1 MKKYFYFAIVSLV
14 MFSCENE
21 DLDEI
26 SSKANNTAN
35 IAPLSSLYYD
45 GIYEIRDGKEV
56 DLTLQQYLSRSTQ
69 EFYEI
74 ASLNPAYTYLGSVLQ
89 AESINTGEYR
99 SVAYPNALKPEIRIA
114 FSLPIKS
121 RVIKPKFT
129 SFNDAVIDAITDA
142 DKDFSGK
149 QSQVFSYK
157 MKEFNY
163 YKEVNMAFGA
173 NIKIGQLFSITTS
186 VESDKKQSNTAL
198 FVDFSQIYFNVAM
211 DIPDDGNI
219 FLNETERQK
228 YLNQK
233 PVYVNSVNMGRKG
246 VMIVESEE
254 SYSEISVSIRAAF
267 NAGIVNGE
275 LSLDSKTKEMLK
287 RAQIY
292 IYIIGGNGEDAAK
305 VVTGFPAFQD
315 FIIKGGVYSKE
326 IYDAEANIASK
337 LILLD
342 STQNIKRIDSF
353 DSELEKIEKAGNIN
367 LSTKQEEAIQAINS
381 NNVVIIT
388 GGPGTGKTTIIKNV
402 IDIYKSHGKKVV
414 LCAPTGRA
422 AKRMTEMTG
431 EEAKTLHRLLEIGK
445 IEKVNEFTIMN
456 YEVAPIDADVIIV
469 DEASMVDIYLMNYL
483 LNGIY
488 QGTKLI
494 LVGDTDQLPSVG
506 PGSVLKDIINSERI
520 KTIFLDEIFRQ
531 AAQSKIIVNSHK
543 VNDGEYFLEK
553 EEQEGLKDDF
563 FYIKEKSQD
572 IMLDQIISLCKGRLK
587 NFGDYDFFE
596 NIQILSPTKKGLL
609 GTKELNKR
617 LQEELNPS
625 NDEKKE
631 KKVGEVIFREGDRVM
646 QVKNNYDIY
655 WEKGNTRS
663 LTYENGTGIFNGE
676 LGKILKIDFLNK
688 QIKILFDDEKEAW
701 YAFSDMD
708 QIEHAYA
715 ITVHKAQG
723 SEFDVVIMVV
733 TQSSAMLLTRNLL
746 YTGLTRAKKLLIL
759 IGNDNVVKFMIQNAD
774 TKIRNTGLEY
784 KLKMIS

>member
-1 MKKYFYFAIVSLV
+1 MELSGQLTEIIYQNEVNSYLIGILENEEDTITIVGYMPFLVEGDYIKVIGNFVTHKEYGKQFKVETFEKIMPKTLDSLEKYLSNGTIKGIGPATAKKIVATFGEDTINVFKFEPEKLTQIKGITKEKAIEMAQCFVENWELWQIVGFLDNFGISPANAKTIYKKLGPQTIDEIESNPYILIDLVKGVDFAKLDKYALENGFEINNYKRIKCGIKYSLV
-14 MFSCENE
+14 KITYNGHCCTLEANLIKYVKELLKVEDDDIEHCLIDLNVKEEIVIEKREDENW
-21 DLDEI
+21 
-26 SSKANNTAN
+26 
-35 IAPLSSLYYD
+35 
-45 GIYEIRDGKEV
+45 
-56 DLTLQQYLSRSTQ
+56 
-69 EFYEI
+69 
-74 ASLNPAYTYLGSVLQ
+74 
-89 AESINTGEYR
+89 
-99 SVAYPNALKPEIRIA
+99 
-114 FSLPIKS
+114 
-121 RVIKPKFT
+121 
-129 SFNDAVIDAITDA
+129 
-142 DKDFSGK
+142 
-149 QSQVFSYK
+149 
-157 MKEFNY
+157 
-163 YKEVNMAFGA
+163 
-173 NIKIGQLFSITTS
+173 
-186 VESDKKQSNTAL
+186 
-198 FVDFSQIYFNVAM
+198 
-211 DIPDDGNI
+211 
-219 FLNETERQK
+219 
-228 YLNQK
+228 
-233 PVYVNSVNMGRKG
+233 
-246 VMIVESEE
+246 
-254 SYSEISVSIRAAF
+254 
-267 NAGIVNGE
+267 
-275 LSLDSKTKEMLK
+275 
-287 RAQIY
+287 
-292 IYIIGGNGEDAAK
+292 
-305 VVTGFPAFQD
+305 
-315 FIIKGGVYSKE
+315 VYSKE

-342 STQNIKRIDSF
+342 SAQNIKRIAGF

-367 LSTKQEEAIQAINS
+367 LSAKQKEAIQSINS

-445 IEKVNEFTIMN
+445 IEKDNEFTIMN

-531 AAQSKIIVNSHK
+531 AAQSKIIVNSHR
-543 VNDGEYFLEK
+543 VNDGEYFLDK

-609 GTKELNKR
+609 GTKELNKK

-625 NDEKKE
+625 SDEKNE

-655 WEKGNTRS
+655 WEKGNTLS
-663 LTYENGTGIFNGE
+663 LTYESGTGIFNGE
-676 LGKILKIDFLNK
+676 LGKIVKIDFLNK

>member
-1 MKKYFYFAIVSLV
+1 MELSGQLTEIIYQNEVNSYLIGILENEEDTITIVGYMPFLVEGDYIKVIGNFVTHKEYGKQFKVETFEKVMPKTLDSLEKYLSNGTIKGIGPATAKKIVSTFGEDTINVFKFEPEKLTQIKGITKEKAIEMAQCFV
-14 MFSCENE
+14 ENWE
-21 DLDEI
+21 LWQIVGFLDNFGISPANAKTIYKKLGPQTIDEI
-26 SSKANNTAN
+26 ESNPY
-35 IAPLSSLYYD
+35 IL
-45 GIYEIRDGKEV
+45 I
-56 DLTLQQYLSRSTQ
+56 DLVK
-69 EFYEI
+69 
-74 ASLNPAYTYLGSVLQ
+74 G
-89 AESINTGEYR
+89 
-99 SVAYPNALKPEIRIA
+99 
-114 FSLPIKS
+114 
-121 RVIKPKFT
+121 
-129 SFNDAVIDAITDA
+129 
-142 DKDFSGK
+142 
-149 QSQVFSYK
+149 
-157 MKEFNY
+157 
-163 YKEVNMAFGA
+163 
-173 NIKIGQLFSITTS
+173 
-186 VESDKKQSNTAL
+186 
-198 FVDFSQIYFNVAM
+198 VDFAKLDKYALENGFEINNYKRIKCGIKYSLVKITYNGHCCTLEANLIKYVKELLKVEDDDIEHCLIDLNVK
-211 DIPDDGNI
+211 
-219 FLNETERQK
+219 EE
-228 YLNQK
+228 
-233 PVYVNSVNMGRKG
+233 
-246 VMIVESEE
+246 IVIE
-254 SYSEISVSIRAAF
+254 
-267 NAGIVNGE
+267 
-275 LSLDSKTKEMLK
+275 K
-287 RAQIY
+287 R
-292 IYIIGGNGEDAAK
+292 EDENW
-305 VVTGFPAFQD
+305 
-315 FIIKGGVYSKE
+315 VYSKE

-342 STQNIKRIDSF
+342 SAQNIKRIAGF

-367 LSTKQEEAIQAINS
+367 LSAKQKEAIQSINS

-445 IEKVNEFTIMN
+445 IEKDNEFTIMN

-531 AAQSKIIVNSHK
+531 AAQSKIIVNSHR
-543 VNDGEYFLEK
+543 VNDGEYFLDK

-609 GTKELNKR
+609 GTKELNKK

-625 NDEKKE
+625 SDEKNE

-655 WEKGNTRS
+655 WEKGNTLS
-663 LTYENGTGIFNGE
+663 LTYESGTGIFNGE
-676 LGKILKIDFLNK
+676 LGKIVKIDFLNK

>member
-1 MKKYFYFAIVSLV
+1 MDFAKLDKYALENGFEINNYKRIKCGIKYSLV
-14 MFSCENE
+14 KITYNGHCCTLEANLIKYVKELLKVEDDDIEHCLIDLNVKEEIVIEKREDENW
-21 DLDEI
+21 
-26 SSKANNTAN
+26 
-35 IAPLSSLYYD
+35 
-45 GIYEIRDGKEV
+45 
-56 DLTLQQYLSRSTQ
+56 
-69 EFYEI
+69 
-74 ASLNPAYTYLGSVLQ
+74 
-89 AESINTGEYR
+89 
-99 SVAYPNALKPEIRIA
+99 
-114 FSLPIKS
+114 
-121 RVIKPKFT
+121 
-129 SFNDAVIDAITDA
+129 
-142 DKDFSGK
+142 
-149 QSQVFSYK
+149 
-157 MKEFNY
+157 
-163 YKEVNMAFGA
+163 
-173 NIKIGQLFSITTS
+173 
-186 VESDKKQSNTAL
+186 
-198 FVDFSQIYFNVAM
+198 
-211 DIPDDGNI
+211 
-219 FLNETERQK
+219 
-228 YLNQK
+228 
-233 PVYVNSVNMGRKG
+233 
-246 VMIVESEE
+246 
-254 SYSEISVSIRAAF
+254 
-267 NAGIVNGE
+267 
-275 LSLDSKTKEMLK
+275 
-287 RAQIY
+287 
-292 IYIIGGNGEDAAK
+292 
-305 VVTGFPAFQD
+305 
-315 FIIKGGVYSKE
+315 VYSKE

-445 IEKVNEFTIMN
+445 IEKANEFTIMN

-587 NFGDYDFFE
+587 NFGDYDFLE

>member
-1 MKKYFYFAIVSLV
+1 MELSGQLTEIIYQNEVNSYLIGILENEEDTITIVGYMPFLVEGDYIKVIGNFVTHKEYGKQFKVETFEKVMPKTLDSLEKYLSNGTIKGIGPATAKKIVATFGEDTINVFKFEPEKLTQIKGITKEKAIEMAQCFVENWELWQIVGFLDNFGISPANAKTIYKKLGPQTIGEIESNPYILIDLVKGVDFAKLDKYALENGFEVNNYKRIKCGIKYSLV
-14 MFSCENE
+14 KITYNGHCCTLEANLIKYVKELLKVEDDDIEHCLIDLNVKEEIVIEKREDENW
-21 DLDEI
+21 
-26 SSKANNTAN
+26 
-35 IAPLSSLYYD
+35 
-45 GIYEIRDGKEV
+45 
-56 DLTLQQYLSRSTQ
+56 
-69 EFYEI
+69 
-74 ASLNPAYTYLGSVLQ
+74 
-89 AESINTGEYR
+89 
-99 SVAYPNALKPEIRIA
+99 
-114 FSLPIKS
+114 
-121 RVIKPKFT
+121 
-129 SFNDAVIDAITDA
+129 
-142 DKDFSGK
+142 
-149 QSQVFSYK
+149 
-157 MKEFNY
+157 
-163 YKEVNMAFGA
+163 
-173 NIKIGQLFSITTS
+173 
-186 VESDKKQSNTAL
+186 
-198 FVDFSQIYFNVAM
+198 
-211 DIPDDGNI
+211 
-219 FLNETERQK
+219 
-228 YLNQK
+228 
-233 PVYVNSVNMGRKG
+233 
-246 VMIVESEE
+246 
-254 SYSEISVSIRAAF
+254 
-267 NAGIVNGE
+267 
-275 LSLDSKTKEMLK
+275 
-287 RAQIY
+287 
-292 IYIIGGNGEDAAK
+292 
-305 VVTGFPAFQD
+305 
-315 FIIKGGVYSKE
+315 VYSKE

-342 STQNIKRIDSF
+342 SAQNIKRIAGF

-367 LSTKQEEAIQAINS
+367 LSAKQKEAIQSINS

-445 IEKVNEFTIMN
+445 IEKDNEFTIMN

-531 AAQSKIIVNSHK
+531 AAQSKIIVNSHR
-543 VNDGEYFLEK
+543 VNDGEYFLDK

-609 GTKELNKR
+609 GTKELNKK

-625 NDEKKE
+625 SDEKNE

-655 WEKGNTRS
+655 WEKGNTLS
-663 LTYENGTGIFNGE
+663 LTYESGTGIFNGE
-676 LGKILKIDFLNK
+676 LGKIVKIDFLNK

>member
-1 MKKYFYFAIVSLV
+1 MELSGQLTEIIYQNEVNSYLIGILENEEDTITIVGYMPFLVEGDYIKVIGNFVTHKEYGKQFKVETFEKIMPKTLDSLEKYLSNGTIKGIGPATAKKIVATFGEDTINVFKFEPEKLTQIKGITKEKAIEMAQCFVENWELWQIVGFLDNFGISPANAKTIYKKLGTQTIDEIESNPYILIDLVKGVDFAKLDKYALENGFEINNYKRIKCGIKYSLV
-14 MFSCENE
+14 KITYNGHCCTLEANLIKYVKELLKVEDDDIEHCLIDLNVKEEIVIEKREDENW
-21 DLDEI
+21 
-26 SSKANNTAN
+26 
-35 IAPLSSLYYD
+35 
-45 GIYEIRDGKEV
+45 
-56 DLTLQQYLSRSTQ
+56 
-69 EFYEI
+69 
-74 ASLNPAYTYLGSVLQ
+74 
-89 AESINTGEYR
+89 
-99 SVAYPNALKPEIRIA
+99 
-114 FSLPIKS
+114 
-121 RVIKPKFT
+121 
-129 SFNDAVIDAITDA
+129 
-142 DKDFSGK
+142 
-149 QSQVFSYK
+149 
-157 MKEFNY
+157 
-163 YKEVNMAFGA
+163 
-173 NIKIGQLFSITTS
+173 
-186 VESDKKQSNTAL
+186 
-198 FVDFSQIYFNVAM
+198 
-211 DIPDDGNI
+211 
-219 FLNETERQK
+219 
-228 YLNQK
+228 
-233 PVYVNSVNMGRKG
+233 
-246 VMIVESEE
+246 
-254 SYSEISVSIRAAF
+254 
-267 NAGIVNGE
+267 
-275 LSLDSKTKEMLK
+275 
-287 RAQIY
+287 
-292 IYIIGGNGEDAAK
+292 
-305 VVTGFPAFQD
+305 
-315 FIIKGGVYSKE
+315 VYSKE

-402 IDIYKSHGKKVV
+402 IDIYKSHGKNVV

-445 IEKVNEFTIMN
+445 IEKANEFTIMN

-587 NFGDYDFFE
+587 NFGDYDFLE

>member
-1 MKKYFYFAIVSLV
+1 MPKTLDSLEKYLSNGTIKGIGPATAKKIVATFGEDTINVFKFEPEKLTQIKGITKEKAIEMAQCFV
-14 MFSCENE
+14 ENWE
-21 DLDEI
+21 LWQIVGFLDKFGISPANAKNIYKKLGPQTIDEI
-26 SSKANNTAN
+26 ESNPY
-35 IAPLSSLYYD
+35 IL
-45 GIYEIRDGKEV
+45 I
-56 DLTLQQYLSRSTQ
+56 DLVK
-69 EFYEI
+69 
-74 ASLNPAYTYLGSVLQ
+74 G
-89 AESINTGEYR
+89 
-99 SVAYPNALKPEIRIA
+99 
-114 FSLPIKS
+114 
-121 RVIKPKFT
+121 
-129 SFNDAVIDAITDA
+129 
-142 DKDFSGK
+142 
-149 QSQVFSYK
+149 
-157 MKEFNY
+157 
-163 YKEVNMAFGA
+163 
-173 NIKIGQLFSITTS
+173 
-186 VESDKKQSNTAL
+186 
-198 FVDFSQIYFNVAM
+198 VDFSKLDKYALENGFEINNYKRIKCGIKYSLVKITYNGHCCTLEANLIKYVKDLLKVEDDDIEHCLIDLNVK
-211 DIPDDGNI
+211 
-219 FLNETERQK
+219 EE
-228 YLNQK
+228 
-233 PVYVNSVNMGRKG
+233 
-246 VMIVESEE
+246 IVIE
-254 SYSEISVSIRAAF
+254 
-267 NAGIVNGE
+267 
-275 LSLDSKTKEMLK
+275 K
-287 RAQIY
+287 R
-292 IYIIGGNGEDAAK
+292 EDENW
-305 VVTGFPAFQD
+305 
-315 FIIKGGVYSKE
+315 VYSKE
-326 IYDAEANIASK
+326 LYGAEANIASK
-337 LILLD
+337 LIILN
-342 STQNIKRIDSF
+342 SAQNIKRITGF
-353 DSELEKIEKAGNIN
+353 EKELEKIEKAGNIN
-367 LSTKQEEAIQAINS
+367 LSTKQKEAIQAINS

-445 IEKVNEFTIMN
+445 IEKDNEFTIMN

-506 PGSVLKDIINSERI
+506 PGSILKDIINSERI

-531 AAQSKIIVNSHK
+531 AAQSKIIVNSHR
-543 VNDGEYFLEK
+543 VNDGEYFLDK

-625 NDEKKE
+625 DDKKNE
-631 KKVGEVIFREGDRVM
+631 KKVGEIIFREGDRVM

-655 WEKGNTRS
+655 WEKGNTLS
-663 LTYENGTGIFNGE
+663 LNYENGTGIFNGE
-676 LGKILKIDFLNK
+676 LGKIVKIDFLNK

-733 TQSSAMLLTRNLL
+733 TGTSAMLLTRNLL

>member
-1 MKKYFYFAIVSLV
+1 MELLGQLTEIIYQNEVNSYLIGILENEEDSITIVGYMPFLVEGDYIKVIGNFVTHREYGKQFKVETFEKIMPKTLDSLEKYLSNGTIKGIGPATAKKIVKTFGEDTINVFKFEPEKLTQIKGITKEKAIEMAQCFVENWDLWQIVGYLDNFGISPANAKNIYKKLGPQTIDEIEVNPYILIDLVKGVDFTKLDKYALENGFEINNYKRIKCGIKYSLV
-14 MFSCENE
+14 KITYNGHCCTLEANLIKYVKDLLKVEDDDIEHCLIDLNVKEEIVIEKREEENW
-21 DLDEI
+21 
-26 SSKANNTAN
+26 
-35 IAPLSSLYYD
+35 
-45 GIYEIRDGKEV
+45 
-56 DLTLQQYLSRSTQ
+56 
-69 EFYEI
+69 
-74 ASLNPAYTYLGSVLQ
+74 
-89 AESINTGEYR
+89 
-99 SVAYPNALKPEIRIA
+99 
-114 FSLPIKS
+114 
-121 RVIKPKFT
+121 
-129 SFNDAVIDAITDA
+129 
-142 DKDFSGK
+142 
-149 QSQVFSYK
+149 
-157 MKEFNY
+157 
-163 YKEVNMAFGA
+163 
-173 NIKIGQLFSITTS
+173 
-186 VESDKKQSNTAL
+186 
-198 FVDFSQIYFNVAM
+198 
-211 DIPDDGNI
+211 
-219 FLNETERQK
+219 
-228 YLNQK
+228 
-233 PVYVNSVNMGRKG
+233 
-246 VMIVESEE
+246 
-254 SYSEISVSIRAAF
+254 
-267 NAGIVNGE
+267 
-275 LSLDSKTKEMLK
+275 
-287 RAQIY
+287 
-292 IYIIGGNGEDAAK
+292 
-305 VVTGFPAFQD
+305 
-315 FIIKGGVYSKE
+315 VYSKE
-326 IYDAEANIASK
+326 LYDAEANIASK

-342 STQNIKRIDSF
+342 SARNIKKIDGF
-353 DSELEKIEKAGNIN
+353 NKELEKIEKASNIS
-367 LSTKQEEAIQAINS
+367 LFEKQKEAIQAINS

-445 IEKVNEFTIMN
+445 IEKDNEFTIMN

-531 AAQSKIIVNSHK
+531 AAQSKIIVNSHR
-543 VNDGEYFLEK
+543 VNDGEYFLDK

-572 IMLDQIISLCKGRLK
+572 IMLEQVISLCKGRLK

-625 NDEKKE
+625 EDQKKE
-631 KKVGEVIFREGDRVM
+631 KKIGEVIFREGDRVM
-646 QVKNNYDIY
+646 QIKNNYDIY
-655 WEKGNTRS
+655 WQKGNTLS
-663 LTYENGTGIFNGE
+663 LTYEDGTGIFNGE
-676 LGKILKIDFLNK
+676 LGKIEKIDCLNK

-774 TKIRNTGLEY
+774 TKVRNTGLEY

>member
-1 MKKYFYFAIVSLV
+1 VELSGQLTEIIYQNEVNSYLIGILENEEDTITIVGYMPFLVEGDYIKVIGNFVTHKEYGKQFKVETFEKVMPKTLDSLERYLSNGTIKGIGPATAKKIVATFGEDTINVFKFEPEKLTQIKGITKEKAIEMAQCFVENWELWQIVGFLDNFGISPANAKTIYKKLGPQTIDEIESNPYILIDLVKGVDFAKLDKYALENGFEINNYKRIKCGIKYSLV
-14 MFSCENE
+14 KITYNGHCCTLEANLIKYVKELLKVEDDDIEHCLIDLNVKEEIVIEKREDENW
-21 DLDEI
+21 
-26 SSKANNTAN
+26 
-35 IAPLSSLYYD
+35 
-45 GIYEIRDGKEV
+45 
-56 DLTLQQYLSRSTQ
+56 
-69 EFYEI
+69 
-74 ASLNPAYTYLGSVLQ
+74 
-89 AESINTGEYR
+89 
-99 SVAYPNALKPEIRIA
+99 
-114 FSLPIKS
+114 
-121 RVIKPKFT
+121 
-129 SFNDAVIDAITDA
+129 
-142 DKDFSGK
+142 
-149 QSQVFSYK
+149 
-157 MKEFNY
+157 
-163 YKEVNMAFGA
+163 
-173 NIKIGQLFSITTS
+173 
-186 VESDKKQSNTAL
+186 
-198 FVDFSQIYFNVAM
+198 
-211 DIPDDGNI
+211 
-219 FLNETERQK
+219 
-228 YLNQK
+228 
-233 PVYVNSVNMGRKG
+233 
-246 VMIVESEE
+246 
-254 SYSEISVSIRAAF
+254 
-267 NAGIVNGE
+267 
-275 LSLDSKTKEMLK
+275 
-287 RAQIY
+287 
-292 IYIIGGNGEDAAK
+292 
-305 VVTGFPAFQD
+305 
-315 FIIKGGVYSKE
+315 VYSKE

-342 STQNIKRIDSF
+342 SAQNIKRIAGF

-367 LSTKQEEAIQAINS
+367 LSAKQKEAIQSINS

-445 IEKVNEFTIMN
+445 IEKDNEFTIMN

-531 AAQSKIIVNSHK
+531 AAQSKIIVNSHR
-543 VNDGEYFLEK
+543 VNDGEYFLDK

-625 NDEKKE
+625 SDEKNE

-655 WEKGNTRS
+655 WEKGNTLS
-663 LTYENGTGIFNGE
+663 LTYESGTGIFNGE
-676 LGKILKIDFLNK
+676 LGKIVKIDFLNK

>member
-1 MKKYFYFAIVSLV
+1 MELSGQLTEIIYQNEVNSYLIGILENEEDTITIVGYMPFLVEGDYIKVIGNFVTHKEYGKQFKVETFEKVMPKTLDSLEKYLSNGTIKGIGPATAKKIVATFGEDTINVFKFEPEKLTQIKGITKEKAIEMAQCFVENWELWQIVGFLDNFGISPANAKTIYKKLGPQTIDEIESNPYILIDLVKGVDFAKLDKYALENGFEVNNYKRIKCGIKYSLV
-14 MFSCENE
+14 KITYNGHCCTLEANLIKYVKELLKVEDDDIEHCLIDLNVKEEIVIEKREDEN
-21 DLDEI
+21 
-26 SSKANNTAN
+26 
-35 IAPLSSLYYD
+35 
-45 GIYEIRDGKEV
+45 R
-56 DLTLQQYLSRSTQ
+56 
-69 EFYEI
+69 
-74 ASLNPAYTYLGSVLQ
+74 
-89 AESINTGEYR
+89 
-99 SVAYPNALKPEIRIA
+99 
-114 FSLPIKS
+114 
-121 RVIKPKFT
+121 
-129 SFNDAVIDAITDA
+129 
-142 DKDFSGK
+142 
-149 QSQVFSYK
+149 
-157 MKEFNY
+157 
-163 YKEVNMAFGA
+163 
-173 NIKIGQLFSITTS
+173 
-186 VESDKKQSNTAL
+186 
-198 FVDFSQIYFNVAM
+198 
-211 DIPDDGNI
+211 
-219 FLNETERQK
+219 
-228 YLNQK
+228 
-233 PVYVNSVNMGRKG
+233 
-246 VMIVESEE
+246 
-254 SYSEISVSIRAAF
+254 
-267 NAGIVNGE
+267 
-275 LSLDSKTKEMLK
+275 
-287 RAQIY
+287 
-292 IYIIGGNGEDAAK
+292 
-305 VVTGFPAFQD
+305 
-315 FIIKGGVYSKE
+315 VYSKE

-342 STQNIKRIDSF
+342 SAQNIKRIAGF

-367 LSTKQEEAIQAINS
+367 LSAKQKEAIQSINS

-445 IEKVNEFTIMN
+445 IEKDNEFTIMN

-531 AAQSKIIVNSHK
+531 AAQSKIIVNSHR
-543 VNDGEYFLEK
+543 VNDGEYFLDK

-609 GTKELNKR
+609 GTKELNKK

-625 NDEKKE
+625 SDEKNE

-655 WEKGNTRS
+655 WEKGNTLS
-663 LTYENGTGIFNGE
+663 LTYESGTGIFNGE
-676 LGKILKIDFLNK
+676 LGKIVKIDFLNK

>member
-1 MKKYFYFAIVSLV
+1 MELSGQLTEIIYQNEVNSYLIGILENEEDTITIVGYMPFLVEGDYIKVIGNFVTHKEYGKQFKVETFEKVMPKTLDSLEKYLSNGTIKGIGPATAKKIVATFGEDTINVFKFEPEKLTQIKGITKEKAIEMAQCFVENWELWQIVGFLDNFGISPANAKTIYKKLGPQTIDEIESNPYILIDLVKGVDFAKLDKYALENGFEINNYKRIKCGIKYSLV
-14 MFSCENE
+14 KITYNGHCCTLEANLIKYVKELLKVEDDDIEHCLIDLNVKEEIVIEKREDENW
-21 DLDEI
+21 
-26 SSKANNTAN
+26 
-35 IAPLSSLYYD
+35 
-45 GIYEIRDGKEV
+45 
-56 DLTLQQYLSRSTQ
+56 
-69 EFYEI
+69 
-74 ASLNPAYTYLGSVLQ
+74 
-89 AESINTGEYR
+89 
-99 SVAYPNALKPEIRIA
+99 
-114 FSLPIKS
+114 
-121 RVIKPKFT
+121 
-129 SFNDAVIDAITDA
+129 
-142 DKDFSGK
+142 
-149 QSQVFSYK
+149 
-157 MKEFNY
+157 
-163 YKEVNMAFGA
+163 
-173 NIKIGQLFSITTS
+173 
-186 VESDKKQSNTAL
+186 
-198 FVDFSQIYFNVAM
+198 
-211 DIPDDGNI
+211 
-219 FLNETERQK
+219 
-228 YLNQK
+228 
-233 PVYVNSVNMGRKG
+233 
-246 VMIVESEE
+246 
-254 SYSEISVSIRAAF
+254 
-267 NAGIVNGE
+267 
-275 LSLDSKTKEMLK
+275 
-287 RAQIY
+287 
-292 IYIIGGNGEDAAK
+292 
-305 VVTGFPAFQD
+305 
-315 FIIKGGVYSKE
+315 VYSKE

-342 STQNIKRIDSF
+342 SAQNIKRIAGF

-367 LSTKQEEAIQAINS
+367 LSAKQKEAIQSINS

-445 IEKVNEFTIMN
+445 IEKDNEFTIMN

-531 AAQSKIIVNSHK
+531 AAQSKIIVNSHR
-543 VNDGEYFLEK
+543 VNDGEYFLDK

-625 NDEKKE
+625 SDKKNE

-655 WEKGNTRS
+655 WEKGNTLS
-663 LTYENGTGIFNGE
+663 LTYESGTGIFNGE
-676 LGKILKIDFLNK
+676 LGKIVKIDFLNK

>member
-1 MKKYFYFAIVSLV
+1 MEEIEGVLTEIIYQNEVNSYLIGILENEEDTITIVGYMPFLVEGDYIKVIGNFVTHKEYGKQFKVETFEKVMPKTLDSLEKYLSNGTIKGIGPATAKKIVATFGEDTINVFKFEPEKLTQIKGITKEKAIEMAQCFVENWELWQIVGFLDNFGISPANAKTIYKKLGPQTIDEIESNPYILIDLVKGVDFAKLDKYALENGFEVNNYKRIKCGIKYSLV
-14 MFSCENE
+14 KITYNGHCCTLEANLIKYVKELLKVEDDDIEHCLIDLNVKEEIVIEKREDENW
-21 DLDEI
+21 
-26 SSKANNTAN
+26 
-35 IAPLSSLYYD
+35 
-45 GIYEIRDGKEV
+45 
-56 DLTLQQYLSRSTQ
+56 
-69 EFYEI
+69 
-74 ASLNPAYTYLGSVLQ
+74 
-89 AESINTGEYR
+89 
-99 SVAYPNALKPEIRIA
+99 
-114 FSLPIKS
+114 
-121 RVIKPKFT
+121 
-129 SFNDAVIDAITDA
+129 
-142 DKDFSGK
+142 
-149 QSQVFSYK
+149 
-157 MKEFNY
+157 
-163 YKEVNMAFGA
+163 
-173 NIKIGQLFSITTS
+173 
-186 VESDKKQSNTAL
+186 
-198 FVDFSQIYFNVAM
+198 
-211 DIPDDGNI
+211 
-219 FLNETERQK
+219 
-228 YLNQK
+228 
-233 PVYVNSVNMGRKG
+233 
-246 VMIVESEE
+246 
-254 SYSEISVSIRAAF
+254 
-267 NAGIVNGE
+267 
-275 LSLDSKTKEMLK
+275 
-287 RAQIY
+287 
-292 IYIIGGNGEDAAK
+292 
-305 VVTGFPAFQD
+305 
-315 FIIKGGVYSKE
+315 VYSKE

-342 STQNIKRIDSF
+342 SAQNIKRIAGF

-367 LSTKQEEAIQAINS
+367 LSAKQKEAIQSINS

-445 IEKVNEFTIMN
+445 IEKDNEFTIMN

-531 AAQSKIIVNSHK
+531 AAQSKIIVNSHR
-543 VNDGEYFLEK
+543 VNDGEYFLDK

-609 GTKELNKR
+609 GTKELNKK

-625 NDEKKE
+625 SDEKNE

-655 WEKGNTRS
+655 WEKGNTLS
-663 LTYENGTGIFNGE
+663 LTYESGTGIFNGE
-676 LGKILKIDFLNK
+676 LGKIVKIDFLNK

>member
-1 MKKYFYFAIVSLV
+1 MELSGQLTEIIYQNEVNSYLIGILENEEDTITIVGYMPFLVEGDYIKVIGNFVTHKEYGKQFKVETFEKVMPKTLDSLERYLSNGTIKGIGPATAKKIVATFGEDTINVFKFEPEKLTKIRGITKEKAIEMAQCFVENWELWQIVGFLDNFGISPANAKTIYKKLGPQTIDEIESNPYILIDLVKGVDFAKLDKYALENGFEVNNYKRIKCGIKYSLV
-14 MFSCENE
+14 KITYNGHCCTLEANLIKYVKELLKVEDDDIEHCLIDLNVKEEIVIEKREDENW
-21 DLDEI
+21 
-26 SSKANNTAN
+26 
-35 IAPLSSLYYD
+35 
-45 GIYEIRDGKEV
+45 
-56 DLTLQQYLSRSTQ
+56 
-69 EFYEI
+69 
-74 ASLNPAYTYLGSVLQ
+74 
-89 AESINTGEYR
+89 
-99 SVAYPNALKPEIRIA
+99 
-114 FSLPIKS
+114 
-121 RVIKPKFT
+121 
-129 SFNDAVIDAITDA
+129 
-142 DKDFSGK
+142 
-149 QSQVFSYK
+149 
-157 MKEFNY
+157 
-163 YKEVNMAFGA
+163 
-173 NIKIGQLFSITTS
+173 
-186 VESDKKQSNTAL
+186 
-198 FVDFSQIYFNVAM
+198 
-211 DIPDDGNI
+211 
-219 FLNETERQK
+219 
-228 YLNQK
+228 
-233 PVYVNSVNMGRKG
+233 
-246 VMIVESEE
+246 
-254 SYSEISVSIRAAF
+254 
-267 NAGIVNGE
+267 
-275 LSLDSKTKEMLK
+275 
-287 RAQIY
+287 
-292 IYIIGGNGEDAAK
+292 
-305 VVTGFPAFQD
+305 
-315 FIIKGGVYSKE
+315 VYSKE

-342 STQNIKRIDSF
+342 SAQNIKRIAGF

-367 LSTKQEEAIQAINS
+367 LSAKQKEAIQSINS

-445 IEKVNEFTIMN
+445 IEKDNEFTIMN

-531 AAQSKIIVNSHK
+531 AAQSKIIVNSHR
-543 VNDGEYFLEK
+543 VNDGEYFLDK

-609 GTKELNKR
+609 GTKELNKK

-625 NDEKKE
+625 SDEKNE

-655 WEKGNTRS
+655 WEKGNTLS
-663 LTYENGTGIFNGE
+663 LTYESGTGIFNGE
-676 LGKILKIDFLNK
+676 LGKIVKIDFLNK

>member
-1 MKKYFYFAIVSLV
+1 MELSGQLTEIIYQNEVNSYLIGILENEEDTITIVGYMPFLVEGDYIKVIGNFVTHKEYGKQFKVETFEKVMPKTLDSLEKYLSNGTIKGIGPATAKKIVATFGEDTINVFKFEPEKLTQIKGITKEKAIEMAQCFVENWELWQIVGFLDNFGISPANAKTIYKKLGPQTIDEIESNPYILIDLVKGVDFAKLDKYALENGFEINNYKRIKCGIKYSLV
-14 MFSCENE
+14 KITYNGHCCTLEANLIKYVKELLKVEDDDIEHCLIDLNVKEEIVIEKREDENW
-21 DLDEI
+21 
-26 SSKANNTAN
+26 
-35 IAPLSSLYYD
+35 
-45 GIYEIRDGKEV
+45 
-56 DLTLQQYLSRSTQ
+56 
-69 EFYEI
+69 
-74 ASLNPAYTYLGSVLQ
+74 
-89 AESINTGEYR
+89 
-99 SVAYPNALKPEIRIA
+99 
-114 FSLPIKS
+114 
-121 RVIKPKFT
+121 
-129 SFNDAVIDAITDA
+129 
-142 DKDFSGK
+142 
-149 QSQVFSYK
+149 
-157 MKEFNY
+157 
-163 YKEVNMAFGA
+163 
-173 NIKIGQLFSITTS
+173 
-186 VESDKKQSNTAL
+186 
-198 FVDFSQIYFNVAM
+198 
-211 DIPDDGNI
+211 
-219 FLNETERQK
+219 
-228 YLNQK
+228 
-233 PVYVNSVNMGRKG
+233 
-246 VMIVESEE
+246 
-254 SYSEISVSIRAAF
+254 
-267 NAGIVNGE
+267 
-275 LSLDSKTKEMLK
+275 
-287 RAQIY
+287 
-292 IYIIGGNGEDAAK
+292 
-305 VVTGFPAFQD
+305 
-315 FIIKGGVYSKE
+315 VYSKE

-342 STQNIKRIDSF
+342 SAQNIKRIAGF

-367 LSTKQEEAIQAINS
+367 LSAKQKEAIQAINS

-445 IEKVNEFTIMN
+445 IEKDNEFTIMN

-531 AAQSKIIVNSHK
+531 AAQSKIIVNSHR
-543 VNDGEYFLEK
+543 VNDGEYFLDI

-625 NDEKKE
+625 SDEKKE

-655 WEKGNTRS
+655 WEKGNTLS

-676 LGKILKIDFLNK
+676 LGKIVKIDFLNK

>member
-1 MKKYFYFAIVSLV
+1 MELSGQLTEIIYQNEVNSYLIGILENEEDTITIVGYMPFLVEGDYIKVIGNFVTHKEYGKQFKVETFEKVMPKTLDSLERYLSNGTIKGIGPATAKKIVATFGEDTINVFKFEPEKLTQIKGITKEKAIEMAQYFVENWELWQIVGFLDNFGISPANAKTIYKKLGPQTIDEIESNPYILIDLVKGVDFAKLDKYALENGFEINNYKRIKCGIKYSLV
-14 MFSCENE
+14 KITYNGHCCTLEANLIKYVKELLKVEDDDIEHCLIDLNVKEEIVIEKREDENW
-21 DLDEI
+21 
-26 SSKANNTAN
+26 
-35 IAPLSSLYYD
+35 
-45 GIYEIRDGKEV
+45 
-56 DLTLQQYLSRSTQ
+56 
-69 EFYEI
+69 
-74 ASLNPAYTYLGSVLQ
+74 
-89 AESINTGEYR
+89 
-99 SVAYPNALKPEIRIA
+99 
-114 FSLPIKS
+114 
-121 RVIKPKFT
+121 
-129 SFNDAVIDAITDA
+129 
-142 DKDFSGK
+142 
-149 QSQVFSYK
+149 
-157 MKEFNY
+157 
-163 YKEVNMAFGA
+163 
-173 NIKIGQLFSITTS
+173 
-186 VESDKKQSNTAL
+186 
-198 FVDFSQIYFNVAM
+198 
-211 DIPDDGNI
+211 
-219 FLNETERQK
+219 
-228 YLNQK
+228 
-233 PVYVNSVNMGRKG
+233 
-246 VMIVESEE
+246 
-254 SYSEISVSIRAAF
+254 
-267 NAGIVNGE
+267 
-275 LSLDSKTKEMLK
+275 
-287 RAQIY
+287 
-292 IYIIGGNGEDAAK
+292 
-305 VVTGFPAFQD
+305 
-315 FIIKGGVYSKE
+315 VYSKE

-342 STQNIKRIDSF
+342 SAQNIKRIAGF

-367 LSTKQEEAIQAINS
+367 LSAKQKEAIQSINS

-445 IEKVNEFTIMN
+445 IEKDNEFTIMN

-531 AAQSKIIVNSHK
+531 AAQSKIIVNSHR
-543 VNDGEYFLEK
+543 VNDGEYFLDK

-625 NDEKKE
+625 SDKKNE

-655 WEKGNTRS
+655 WEKGNTLS
-663 LTYENGTGIFNGE
+663 LTYESGTGIFNGE
-676 LGKILKIDFLNK
+676 LGKIVKIDFLNK

>member
-1 MKKYFYFAIVSLV
+1 MELSGQLTEIIYQNEVNSYLIGILENEEDTITIVGYMPFLVEGDYIKVIGNFVTHKEYGKQFKVETFEKVMPKTLDSLEKYLSNGTIKGIGPATAKKIVATFGEDTINVFKFEPEKLTQIKGITKEKAIEMAQCFVENWELWQIVGFLDNFGISPANAKTIYKKLGPQTIDEIESNPYILIDLVKGVDFAKLDKYALENGFEINNYKRIKCGIKYSLV
-14 MFSCENE
+14 KITYNGHCCTLEANLIKYVKELLKVEDDDIEHCLIDLNVKEEIVIEKREDENW
-21 DLDEI
+21 
-26 SSKANNTAN
+26 
-35 IAPLSSLYYD
+35 
-45 GIYEIRDGKEV
+45 
-56 DLTLQQYLSRSTQ
+56 
-69 EFYEI
+69 
-74 ASLNPAYTYLGSVLQ
+74 
-89 AESINTGEYR
+89 
-99 SVAYPNALKPEIRIA
+99 
-114 FSLPIKS
+114 
-121 RVIKPKFT
+121 
-129 SFNDAVIDAITDA
+129 
-142 DKDFSGK
+142 
-149 QSQVFSYK
+149 
-157 MKEFNY
+157 
-163 YKEVNMAFGA
+163 
-173 NIKIGQLFSITTS
+173 
-186 VESDKKQSNTAL
+186 
-198 FVDFSQIYFNVAM
+198 
-211 DIPDDGNI
+211 
-219 FLNETERQK
+219 
-228 YLNQK
+228 
-233 PVYVNSVNMGRKG
+233 
-246 VMIVESEE
+246 
-254 SYSEISVSIRAAF
+254 
-267 NAGIVNGE
+267 
-275 LSLDSKTKEMLK
+275 
-287 RAQIY
+287 
-292 IYIIGGNGEDAAK
+292 
-305 VVTGFPAFQD
+305 
-315 FIIKGGVYSKE
+315 VYSKE

-342 STQNIKRIDSF
+342 SAQNIKRIAGF

-367 LSTKQEEAIQAINS
+367 LSAKQKEAIQSINS

-445 IEKVNEFTIMN
+445 IEKDNEFTIMN

-531 AAQSKIIVNSHK
+531 AAQSKIIVNSHR
-543 VNDGEYFLEK
+543 VNDGEYFLDK

-609 GTKELNKR
+609 GTKELNKK

-625 NDEKKE
+625 SDEKNE

-655 WEKGNTRS
+655 WEKGNTLS
-663 LTYENGTGIFNGE
+663 LTYESGTGIFNGE
-676 LGKILKIDFLNK
+676 LGKIVKIDFLNK

>member
-1 MKKYFYFAIVSLV
+1 MELSGQLTEIIYQNEVNSYLIGILENEEDTITIVGYMPFLVEGDYIKVIGNFVTHKEYGKQFKVETFEKVMPKTLDSLEKYLSNGTIKGIGPATAKKIVATFGEDTINVFKFEPEKLTQIKGITKEKAIEMAQCFVENWELWQIVGFLDNFGISPANAKTIYKKLGPQTIDEIESNPYILIDLVKGVDFAKLDKYALENGFEVNNYKRIKCGIKYSLV
-14 MFSCENE
+14 KITYNGHCCTLEANLIKYVKELLKVEDDDIEHCLIDLNVKEEIVIEKREDENW
-21 DLDEI
+21 
-26 SSKANNTAN
+26 
-35 IAPLSSLYYD
+35 
-45 GIYEIRDGKEV
+45 
-56 DLTLQQYLSRSTQ
+56 
-69 EFYEI
+69 
-74 ASLNPAYTYLGSVLQ
+74 
-89 AESINTGEYR
+89 
-99 SVAYPNALKPEIRIA
+99 
-114 FSLPIKS
+114 
-121 RVIKPKFT
+121 
-129 SFNDAVIDAITDA
+129 
-142 DKDFSGK
+142 
-149 QSQVFSYK
+149 
-157 MKEFNY
+157 
-163 YKEVNMAFGA
+163 
-173 NIKIGQLFSITTS
+173 
-186 VESDKKQSNTAL
+186 
-198 FVDFSQIYFNVAM
+198 
-211 DIPDDGNI
+211 
-219 FLNETERQK
+219 
-228 YLNQK
+228 
-233 PVYVNSVNMGRKG
+233 
-246 VMIVESEE
+246 
-254 SYSEISVSIRAAF
+254 
-267 NAGIVNGE
+267 
-275 LSLDSKTKEMLK
+275 
-287 RAQIY
+287 
-292 IYIIGGNGEDAAK
+292 
-305 VVTGFPAFQD
+305 
-315 FIIKGGVYSKE
+315 VYSKE

-342 STQNIKRIDSF
+342 SAQNIKRIAGF

-367 LSTKQEEAIQAINS
+367 LSAKQKEAIQAINS

-445 IEKVNEFTIMN
+445 IEKDNEFTIMN

-531 AAQSKIIVNSHK
+531 AAQSKIIVNSHR
-543 VNDGEYFLEK
+543 VNDGEYFLDK

-609 GTKELNKR
+609 GTKELNKK

-625 NDEKKE
+625 SDEKNE

-655 WEKGNTRS
+655 WEKGNTLS
-663 LTYENGTGIFNGE
+663 LTYESGTGIFNGE
-676 LGKILKIDFLNK
+676 LGKIVKIDFLNK

>member
-1 MKKYFYFAIVSLV
+1 MELSGQLTEIIYQNEVNSYLIGIL
-14 MFSCENE
+14 ENE
-21 DLDEI
+21 EDTITIVGYMPFLVEGDYIKVIGNFVTHKEYGKQFKVETFEKVMPKTLDSLEKYLSNGTIKGIGPATAKKIVATFGEDTINVFKFEPEKLTQIKGITKEKAIEMAQCFVENWELWQIVGFLDNFGISPANAKTIYKKLGPQTIDEI
-26 SSKANNTAN
+26 ESNPYILIDLLK
-35 IAPLSSLYYD
+35 
-45 GIYEIRDGKEV
+45 GV
-56 DLTLQQYLSRSTQ
+56 DFAKLDKY
-69 EFYEI
+69 
-74 ASLNPAYTYLGSVLQ
+74 
-89 AESINTGEYR
+89 
-99 SVAYPNALKPEIRIA
+99 ALENG
-114 FSLPIKS
+114 F
-121 RVIKPKFT
+121 
-129 SFNDAVIDAITDA
+129 
-142 DKDFSGK
+142 
-149 QSQVFSYK
+149 
-157 MKEFNY
+157 
-163 YKEVNMAFGA
+163 EVNNYKRIKCGIKYSL
-173 NIKIGQLFSITTS
+173 IKITYNGHCCTLENNLIKYVKELLK
-186 VESDKKQSNTAL
+186 VEDDDIEHCL
-198 FVDFSQIYFNVAM
+198 IDLNVK
-211 DIPDDGNI
+211 
-219 FLNETERQK
+219 EE
-228 YLNQK
+228 
-233 PVYVNSVNMGRKG
+233 
-246 VMIVESEE
+246 IVIE
-254 SYSEISVSIRAAF
+254 
-267 NAGIVNGE
+267 
-275 LSLDSKTKEMLK
+275 K
-287 RAQIY
+287 R
-292 IYIIGGNGEDAAK
+292 EDENW
-305 VVTGFPAFQD
+305 
-315 FIIKGGVYSKE
+315 VYSKE

-337 LILLD
+337 LILLN
-342 STQNIKRIDSF
+342 SAQNIKRITGF
-353 DSELEKIEKAGNIN
+353 TNELEKIEKAGNIN
-367 LSTKQEEAIQAINS
+367 LSAKQKEAIQSINS

-445 IEKVNEFTIMN
+445 IEKDNEFTIMN

-531 AAQSKIIVNSHK
+531 AAQSKIIVNSHR
-543 VNDGEYFLEK
+543 VNDGEYFLDK

-572 IMLDQIISLCKGRLK
+572 VMLDQIISLCKGRLK
-587 NFGDYDFFE
+587 NFGNYDFFE
-596 NIQILSPTKKGLL
+596 NIQLLSPTKKGLL

-625 NDEKKE
+625 SDEKNE

-655 WEKGNTRS
+655 WEKGNTLS

-676 LGKILKIDFLNK
+676 LGKIVKIDFLNK

-701 YAFSDMD
+701 YAFSDLD
-708 QIEHAYA
+708 QLEHAYA

-784 KLKMIS
+784 KLKMIV

>member
-1 MKKYFYFAIVSLV
+1 MELSGQLTEIIYQNEVNSYLIGILENEEDTITIVGYMPFLVEGDYIKVIGNFVTHKEYGKQFKVETFEKIMPKTLDSLEKYLSNGTIKGIGPATAKKIVATFGEDTINVFKFEPEKLTQIKGITKEKAIEMAQCFVENWELWQIVGFLDNFGISPANAKTIYKKLGTQTIDEIESNPYILIDLVKGVDFAKLDKYALENGFEINNYKRIKCGIKYSLV
-14 MFSCENE
+14 KITYNGHCCTLEANLIKYVKELLKVEDDDIEHCLIDLNVKEEIVIEKREDENW
-21 DLDEI
+21 
-26 SSKANNTAN
+26 
-35 IAPLSSLYYD
+35 
-45 GIYEIRDGKEV
+45 
-56 DLTLQQYLSRSTQ
+56 
-69 EFYEI
+69 
-74 ASLNPAYTYLGSVLQ
+74 
-89 AESINTGEYR
+89 
-99 SVAYPNALKPEIRIA
+99 
-114 FSLPIKS
+114 
-121 RVIKPKFT
+121 
-129 SFNDAVIDAITDA
+129 
-142 DKDFSGK
+142 
-149 QSQVFSYK
+149 
-157 MKEFNY
+157 
-163 YKEVNMAFGA
+163 
-173 NIKIGQLFSITTS
+173 
-186 VESDKKQSNTAL
+186 
-198 FVDFSQIYFNVAM
+198 
-211 DIPDDGNI
+211 
-219 FLNETERQK
+219 
-228 YLNQK
+228 
-233 PVYVNSVNMGRKG
+233 
-246 VMIVESEE
+246 
-254 SYSEISVSIRAAF
+254 
-267 NAGIVNGE
+267 
-275 LSLDSKTKEMLK
+275 
-287 RAQIY
+287 
-292 IYIIGGNGEDAAK
+292 
-305 VVTGFPAFQD
+305 
-315 FIIKGGVYSKE
+315 VYSKE
-326 IYDAEANIASK
+326 IYDAVANISSK

-445 IEKVNEFTIMN
+445 IEKANEFTIMN

-587 NFGDYDFFE
+587 NFGDYDFLE

>member
-1 MKKYFYFAIVSLV
+1 MELSGQLTEIIYQNEVNSYLIGILENEEDTITIVGYMPFLVEGDYIKVIGNFVTHKEYGKQFKVETFEKVMPKTLDSLERYLSNGTIKGIGPATAKKIVATFGEDTINVFKFEPEKLTQIKGITKEKAIEMAQCFVENWELWQIVGFLDNFGISPANAKTIYKKLGPQTIDEIESNPYILIDLVKGVDFAKLDKYELENGFEVNNYKRIKCGIKYSLV
-14 MFSCENE
+14 KITYNGHCCTLEANLIKYVKELLKVEDDDIEHCLIDLNVKEEIVIEKREDENW
-21 DLDEI
+21 
-26 SSKANNTAN
+26 
-35 IAPLSSLYYD
+35 
-45 GIYEIRDGKEV
+45 
-56 DLTLQQYLSRSTQ
+56 
-69 EFYEI
+69 
-74 ASLNPAYTYLGSVLQ
+74 
-89 AESINTGEYR
+89 
-99 SVAYPNALKPEIRIA
+99 
-114 FSLPIKS
+114 
-121 RVIKPKFT
+121 
-129 SFNDAVIDAITDA
+129 
-142 DKDFSGK
+142 
-149 QSQVFSYK
+149 
-157 MKEFNY
+157 
-163 YKEVNMAFGA
+163 
-173 NIKIGQLFSITTS
+173 
-186 VESDKKQSNTAL
+186 
-198 FVDFSQIYFNVAM
+198 
-211 DIPDDGNI
+211 
-219 FLNETERQK
+219 
-228 YLNQK
+228 
-233 PVYVNSVNMGRKG
+233 
-246 VMIVESEE
+246 
-254 SYSEISVSIRAAF
+254 
-267 NAGIVNGE
+267 
-275 LSLDSKTKEMLK
+275 
-287 RAQIY
+287 
-292 IYIIGGNGEDAAK
+292 
-305 VVTGFPAFQD
+305 
-315 FIIKGGVYSKE
+315 VYSKE

-342 STQNIKRIDSF
+342 SAQNIKRIAGF

-367 LSTKQEEAIQAINS
+367 LSAKQKEAIQSINS

-445 IEKVNEFTIMN
+445 IEKDNEFTIMN

-531 AAQSKIIVNSHK
+531 AAQSKIIVNSHR
-543 VNDGEYFLEK
+543 VNDGEYFLDK

-625 NDEKKE
+625 SDKKNE

-655 WEKGNTRS
+655 WEKGNTLS
-663 LTYENGTGIFNGE
+663 LTYESGTGIFNGE
-676 LGKILKIDFLNK
+676 LGKIVKIDFLNK

>member
-1 MKKYFYFAIVSLV
+1 MELSGQLTEIIYQNEVNSYLIGILENEEDTITIVGYMPFLVEGDYIKVIGNFVTHKEYGKQFKVETFEKVMPKTLDSLEKYLSNGTIKGIGPATAKKIVATFGEDTINVFKFEPEKLTQIKGITKEKAIEMAQCFVENWELWQIVGFLDNFGISPANAKTIYKKLGPQTIDEIESNPYILIDLVKGVDFAKLDKYALENGFEVNNYKRIKCGIKYSLV
-14 MFSCENE
+14 KITYNGHCCTLEANLIKYVKELLKVEDDDIEHCLIDLNVKEEIVIEKREDENW
-21 DLDEI
+21 
-26 SSKANNTAN
+26 
-35 IAPLSSLYYD
+35 
-45 GIYEIRDGKEV
+45 
-56 DLTLQQYLSRSTQ
+56 
-69 EFYEI
+69 
-74 ASLNPAYTYLGSVLQ
+74 
-89 AESINTGEYR
+89 
-99 SVAYPNALKPEIRIA
+99 
-114 FSLPIKS
+114 
-121 RVIKPKFT
+121 
-129 SFNDAVIDAITDA
+129 
-142 DKDFSGK
+142 
-149 QSQVFSYK
+149 
-157 MKEFNY
+157 
-163 YKEVNMAFGA
+163 
-173 NIKIGQLFSITTS
+173 
-186 VESDKKQSNTAL
+186 
-198 FVDFSQIYFNVAM
+198 
-211 DIPDDGNI
+211 
-219 FLNETERQK
+219 
-228 YLNQK
+228 
-233 PVYVNSVNMGRKG
+233 
-246 VMIVESEE
+246 
-254 SYSEISVSIRAAF
+254 
-267 NAGIVNGE
+267 
-275 LSLDSKTKEMLK
+275 
-287 RAQIY
+287 
-292 IYIIGGNGEDAAK
+292 
-305 VVTGFPAFQD
+305 
-315 FIIKGGVYSKE
+315 VYSKE

-342 STQNIKRIDSF
+342 SAQNIKRIAGF

-367 LSTKQEEAIQAINS
+367 LSAKQKEAIQSINS

-445 IEKVNEFTIMN
+445 IEKDNEFTIMN

-506 PGSVLKDIINSERI
+506 PGSVLKDIINSERM

-531 AAQSKIIVNSHK
+531 AAQSKIIVNSHR
-543 VNDGEYFLEK
+543 VNDGEYFLDK

-609 GTKELNKR
+609 GTKELNKK

-625 NDEKKE
+625 SDEKNE

-655 WEKGNTRS
+655 WEKGNTLS
-663 LTYENGTGIFNGE
+663 LTYESGTGIFNGE
-676 LGKILKIDFLNK
+676 LGKIVKIDFLNK

>member
-1 MKKYFYFAIVSLV
+1 MELSGQLTEIIYQNEVNSYLIGILENEEDTITIVGYMPFLVEGDYIKVIGNFVTHKEYGKQFKVETFEKVMPKTLDSLEKYLSNGTIKGIGPATAKKIVATFGEDTINVFKFEPEKLTQIKGITKEKAIEMAQCFVENWELWQIVGFLDNFGISPANAKTIYKKLGPQTIDEIESNPYILIDLVKGVDFAKLDKYALENGFEINNYKRIKCGIKYSLV
-14 MFSCENE
+14 KITYNGHCCTLEANLIKYVKELLKVEDDDIEHCLIDLNVKEEIVIEKREDENW
-21 DLDEI
+21 
-26 SSKANNTAN
+26 
-35 IAPLSSLYYD
+35 
-45 GIYEIRDGKEV
+45 
-56 DLTLQQYLSRSTQ
+56 
-69 EFYEI
+69 
-74 ASLNPAYTYLGSVLQ
+74 
-89 AESINTGEYR
+89 
-99 SVAYPNALKPEIRIA
+99 
-114 FSLPIKS
+114 
-121 RVIKPKFT
+121 
-129 SFNDAVIDAITDA
+129 
-142 DKDFSGK
+142 
-149 QSQVFSYK
+149 
-157 MKEFNY
+157 
-163 YKEVNMAFGA
+163 
-173 NIKIGQLFSITTS
+173 
-186 VESDKKQSNTAL
+186 
-198 FVDFSQIYFNVAM
+198 
-211 DIPDDGNI
+211 
-219 FLNETERQK
+219 
-228 YLNQK
+228 
-233 PVYVNSVNMGRKG
+233 
-246 VMIVESEE
+246 
-254 SYSEISVSIRAAF
+254 
-267 NAGIVNGE
+267 
-275 LSLDSKTKEMLK
+275 
-287 RAQIY
+287 
-292 IYIIGGNGEDAAK
+292 
-305 VVTGFPAFQD
+305 
-315 FIIKGGVYSKE
+315 VYSKE

-342 STQNIKRIDSF
+342 SAQNIKRIAGF

-367 LSTKQEEAIQAINS
+367 LSAKQKEAIQSINS

-655 WEKGNTRS
+655 WEKGNTLS
-663 LTYENGTGIFNGE
+663 LTYESGTGIFNGE
-676 LGKILKIDFLNK
+676 LGKIVKIDFLNK

>member
-1 MKKYFYFAIVSLV
+1 MELTGQLTEIIYQNEVNSYLIGILETEEDTITIVGYMPFLVEGDYIKVIGNFVTHKEYGMQFKVETFGKIMPKTLESLEKYLSNGTIKGIGPATAKKIVKLFGEDTINVFKFEPEKLTQIKGITKEKAIEMAQCFV
-14 MFSCENE
+14 ENWE
-21 DLDEI
+21 LWQIVGFLDNFGISPANAKNIYKKLGPQTIDEI
-26 SSKANNTAN
+26 EENPY
-35 IAPLSSLYYD
+35 IL
-45 GIYEIRDGKEV
+45 I
-56 DLTLQQYLSRSTQ
+56 DLVK
-69 EFYEI
+69 
-74 ASLNPAYTYLGSVLQ
+74 G
-89 AESINTGEYR
+89 
-99 SVAYPNALKPEIRIA
+99 
-114 FSLPIKS
+114 
-121 RVIKPKFT
+121 
-129 SFNDAVIDAITDA
+129 
-142 DKDFSGK
+142 
-149 QSQVFSYK
+149 
-157 MKEFNY
+157 
-163 YKEVNMAFGA
+163 
-173 NIKIGQLFSITTS
+173 
-186 VESDKKQSNTAL
+186 
-198 FVDFSQIYFNVAM
+198 VDFTKLDKYALENGFDINNYKRIKCGIKYSLLKITYNGHCCTLKENLIKYVKELLKVEDDDIEHCLIDLNVK
-211 DIPDDGNI
+211 
-219 FLNETERQK
+219 EE
-228 YLNQK
+228 
-233 PVYVNSVNMGRKG
+233 
-246 VMIVESEE
+246 IVIEKREE
-254 SYSEISVSIRAAF
+254 ENWI
-267 NAGIVNGE
+267 
-275 LSLDSKTKEMLK
+275 
-287 RAQIY
+287 
-292 IYIIGGNGEDAAK
+292 
-305 VVTGFPAFQD
+305 
-315 FIIKGGVYSKE
+315 YSKE
-326 IYDAEANIASK
+326 LYEAEANIASK
-337 LILLD
+337 LIVLD
-342 STQNIKRIDSF
+342 SAKNIKKIAGF
-353 DSELEKIEKAGNIN
+353 NEELEKIEKVGNIK
-367 LSTKQEEAIQAINS
+367 LSSKQKEAIQTVNS

-402 IDIYKSHGKKVV
+402 IEIYKTHGKKVV

-445 IEKVNEFTIMN
+445 IEKENEFTIMN

-531 AAQSKIIVNSHK
+531 AAQSKIIVNSHR

-553 EEQEGLKDDF
+553 EEQKDLKDDF

-572 IMLDQIISLCKGRLK
+572 VMLAQLISLCKGRLE
-587 NFGDYDFFE
+587 NFGNYNFFE
-596 NIQILSPTKKGLL
+596 NIQILSPTKKGIL
-609 GTKELNKR
+609 GTKELNKK

-625 NDEKKE
+625 DDKKNE
-631 KKVGEVIFREGDRVM
+631 KKVGDIIFREGDRVM

-655 WEKGNTRS
+655 WEKGNTLS
-663 LTYENGTGIFNGE
+663 LNYETGTGIFNGE
-676 LGKILKIDFLNK
+676 IGKIVKIDFINK

-723 SEFDVVIMVV
+723 SEFDVVIVVV

-784 KLKMIS
+784 KLKMI

>member
-1 MKKYFYFAIVSLV
+1 MELSGQLTEIIYQNEVNSYLIGILENEEDTITIVGYMPFLVEGDYIKVIGNFVTHKEYGKQFKVETFEKVMPKTLDSLERYLSNGTIKGIGPATAKKIVATFGEDTINVFKFEPEKLTQIKGITKEKAIEMAQCFVENWELWQIVGFLDNFGISPANAKTIYKKLGPQTIDEIESNPYILIDLVKGVDFAKLDKYALENGFEVNNYKRIKCGIKYSLV
-14 MFSCENE
+14 KITYNGHCCTLEANLIKYVKELLKVEDDDIEHCLIDLNVKEEIVIEKREDENW
-21 DLDEI
+21 
-26 SSKANNTAN
+26 
-35 IAPLSSLYYD
+35 
-45 GIYEIRDGKEV
+45 
-56 DLTLQQYLSRSTQ
+56 
-69 EFYEI
+69 
-74 ASLNPAYTYLGSVLQ
+74 
-89 AESINTGEYR
+89 
-99 SVAYPNALKPEIRIA
+99 
-114 FSLPIKS
+114 
-121 RVIKPKFT
+121 
-129 SFNDAVIDAITDA
+129 
-142 DKDFSGK
+142 
-149 QSQVFSYK
+149 
-157 MKEFNY
+157 
-163 YKEVNMAFGA
+163 
-173 NIKIGQLFSITTS
+173 
-186 VESDKKQSNTAL
+186 
-198 FVDFSQIYFNVAM
+198 
-211 DIPDDGNI
+211 
-219 FLNETERQK
+219 
-228 YLNQK
+228 
-233 PVYVNSVNMGRKG
+233 
-246 VMIVESEE
+246 
-254 SYSEISVSIRAAF
+254 
-267 NAGIVNGE
+267 
-275 LSLDSKTKEMLK
+275 
-287 RAQIY
+287 
-292 IYIIGGNGEDAAK
+292 
-305 VVTGFPAFQD
+305 
-315 FIIKGGVYSKE
+315 VYSKE

-342 STQNIKRIDSF
+342 SAQNIKRIAGF

-367 LSTKQEEAIQAINS
+367 LSAKQKEAIQSINS

-445 IEKVNEFTIMN
+445 IEKDNEFTIMN

-531 AAQSKIIVNSHK
+531 AAQSKIIVNSHR
-543 VNDGEYFLEK
+543 VNDGEYFLDK

-609 GTKELNKR
+609 GTKELNKK

-625 NDEKKE
+625 SDEKNE

-655 WEKGNTRS
+655 WEKGNTLS
-663 LTYENGTGIFNGE
+663 LTYESGTGIFNGE
-676 LGKILKIDFLNK
+676 LGKIVKIDFLNK

>member
-1 MKKYFYFAIVSLV
+1 MELLGQLTEIIYQNEVNSYLIGILENEEDSITIVGYMPFLVEGDYIKVIGNFVTHREYGKQFKVETFEKIMPKTLDSLEKYLSNGTIKGIGPATAKKIVKNFGEDTINVFKFEPEKLTQIKGITKEKAIEMAQCFVENWDLWQIVGYLDNFGISPTNAKNIYKKLGPQTIDEIEANPYILIDLVKGVDFTKLDKYALENGFEINNYKRIKCGIKYSLV
-14 MFSCENE
+14 KITYNGHCCTLEANLIKYVKDLLKVEDDDIEHCLIDLNVKEEIVIEKREEENW
-21 DLDEI
+21 
-26 SSKANNTAN
+26 
-35 IAPLSSLYYD
+35 
-45 GIYEIRDGKEV
+45 
-56 DLTLQQYLSRSTQ
+56 
-69 EFYEI
+69 
-74 ASLNPAYTYLGSVLQ
+74 
-89 AESINTGEYR
+89 
-99 SVAYPNALKPEIRIA
+99 
-114 FSLPIKS
+114 
-121 RVIKPKFT
+121 
-129 SFNDAVIDAITDA
+129 
-142 DKDFSGK
+142 
-149 QSQVFSYK
+149 
-157 MKEFNY
+157 
-163 YKEVNMAFGA
+163 
-173 NIKIGQLFSITTS
+173 
-186 VESDKKQSNTAL
+186 
-198 FVDFSQIYFNVAM
+198 
-211 DIPDDGNI
+211 
-219 FLNETERQK
+219 
-228 YLNQK
+228 
-233 PVYVNSVNMGRKG
+233 
-246 VMIVESEE
+246 
-254 SYSEISVSIRAAF
+254 
-267 NAGIVNGE
+267 
-275 LSLDSKTKEMLK
+275 
-287 RAQIY
+287 
-292 IYIIGGNGEDAAK
+292 
-305 VVTGFPAFQD
+305 
-315 FIIKGGVYSKE
+315 VYSKE
-326 IYDAEANIASK
+326 LYDAEANIASK

-342 STQNIKRIDSF
+342 SARNIKKIDGF
-353 DSELEKIEKAGNIN
+353 NKELEKIEKASNIS
-367 LSTKQEEAIQAINS
+367 LSEKQKEAIQAINS

-445 IEKVNEFTIMN
+445 IEKDNEFTIMN

-531 AAQSKIIVNSHK
+531 AAQSKIIVNSHR
-543 VNDGEYFLEK
+543 VNDGEYFLDK

-572 IMLDQIISLCKGRLK
+572 IMLEQVISLCKGRLK

-625 NDEKKE
+625 DDQKKE
-631 KKVGEVIFREGDRVM
+631 KKIGEVIFREGDRVM
-646 QVKNNYDIY
+646 QIKNNYDIY
-655 WEKGNTRS
+655 WQKGNTLS
-663 LTYENGTGIFNGE
+663 LTYEDGTGIFNGE
-676 LGKILKIDFLNK
+676 LGKIEKIDFLNK

-774 TKIRNTGLEY
+774 TKVRNTGLEY

>member
-1 MKKYFYFAIVSLV
+1 MELTGQLTEIIYQNEVNSYLIGILETEEDTITIVGYMPFLVEGDYIKVIGNFVTHKEYGMQFKVETFGKIMPKTLESLEKYLSNGTIKGIGPATAKKIVKLFGEDTINVFKFEPEKLTQIKGITKEKAIEMAQCFV
-14 MFSCENE
+14 ENWE
-21 DLDEI
+21 LWQIVGFLDNFGISPANAKNIYKKLGPQTIDEI
-26 SSKANNTAN
+26 EENPY
-35 IAPLSSLYYD
+35 IL
-45 GIYEIRDGKEV
+45 I
-56 DLTLQQYLSRSTQ
+56 DLVK
-69 EFYEI
+69 
-74 ASLNPAYTYLGSVLQ
+74 G
-89 AESINTGEYR
+89 
-99 SVAYPNALKPEIRIA
+99 
-114 FSLPIKS
+114 
-121 RVIKPKFT
+121 
-129 SFNDAVIDAITDA
+129 
-142 DKDFSGK
+142 
-149 QSQVFSYK
+149 
-157 MKEFNY
+157 
-163 YKEVNMAFGA
+163 
-173 NIKIGQLFSITTS
+173 
-186 VESDKKQSNTAL
+186 
-198 FVDFSQIYFNVAM
+198 VDFTKLDKYALENGF
-211 DIPDDGNI
+211 DINNYKRIKCGI
-219 FLNETERQK
+219 K
-228 YLNQK
+228 YSLLK
-233 PVYVNSVNMGRKG
+233 ITY
-246 VMIVESEE
+246 
-254 SYSEISVSIRAAF
+254 
-267 NAGIVNGE
+267 NGHCCT
-275 LSLDSKTKEMLK
+275 LKE
-287 RAQIY
+287 
-292 IYIIGGNGEDAAK
+292 N
-305 VVTGFPAFQD
+305 
-315 FIIKGGVYSKE
+315 IIKYVKELLKVEDDDIEHCLIDLNVKEEIVIEKREEENWVYSKE
-326 IYDAEANIASK
+326 LYEAEANIASK
-337 LILLD
+337 LIVLD
-342 STQNIKRIDSF
+342 SAKNIKKIAGF
-353 DSELEKIEKAGNIN
+353 NEELEKIEKVGNIK
-367 LSTKQEEAIQAINS
+367 LSSKQKEAIQTVNS

-402 IDIYKSHGKKVV
+402 IEIYKTHGKKVV

-445 IEKVNEFTIMN
+445 IEKENEFTIMN

-531 AAQSKIIVNSHK
+531 AAQSKIIVNSHR

-553 EEQEGLKDDF
+553 EEQKDLKDDF

-572 IMLDQIISLCKGRLK
+572 VMLAQLISLCKGRLE
-587 NFGDYDFFE
+587 NFGNYNFFE
-596 NIQILSPTKKGLL
+596 NIQILSPTKKGIL
-609 GTKELNKR
+609 GTKELNKK

-625 NDEKKE
+625 DDKKNE
-631 KKVGEVIFREGDRVM
+631 KKVGDIIFREGDRVM

-655 WEKGNTRS
+655 WEKGNTLS
-663 LTYENGTGIFNGE
+663 LNYETGTGIFNGE
-676 LGKILKIDFLNK
+676 IGKIVKIDFINK

-723 SEFDVVIMVV
+723 SEFDVVIVVV

-784 KLKMIS
+784 KLKMI

>member
-1 MKKYFYFAIVSLV
+1 MELTGQLTEIIYQNEVNSYLIGILETEEDTITIVGYMPFLVEGDYIKVIGNFVTHKEYGMQFKVETFEKIMPKTLESLEKYLSNGTIKGIGPATAKKIVKLFGEDTINVFKFEPEKLTQIKGITKDKAIEMAQCFV
-14 MFSCENE
+14 ENWE
-21 DLDEI
+21 LWQIVGFLDNFGISPANAKNIFKKLGTQTIDEI
-26 SSKANNTAN
+26 EENPY
-35 IAPLSSLYYD
+35 IL
-45 GIYEIRDGKEV
+45 I
-56 DLTLQQYLSRSTQ
+56 DLVK
-69 EFYEI
+69 
-74 ASLNPAYTYLGSVLQ
+74 G
-89 AESINTGEYR
+89 
-99 SVAYPNALKPEIRIA
+99 
-114 FSLPIKS
+114 
-121 RVIKPKFT
+121 
-129 SFNDAVIDAITDA
+129 
-142 DKDFSGK
+142 
-149 QSQVFSYK
+149 
-157 MKEFNY
+157 
-163 YKEVNMAFGA
+163 
-173 NIKIGQLFSITTS
+173 
-186 VESDKKQSNTAL
+186 
-198 FVDFSQIYFNVAM
+198 VDFAKLDKYALENGFDINNYKRIKCGIKYSLLKITYNGHCCTLKENLIKYVKELLKVEDDDIEHCLIDLNVK
-211 DIPDDGNI
+211 
-219 FLNETERQK
+219 EE
-228 YLNQK
+228 
-233 PVYVNSVNMGRKG
+233 
-246 VMIVESEE
+246 IVIEKREE
-254 SYSEISVSIRAAF
+254 E
-267 NAGIVNGE
+267 NW
-275 LSLDSKTKEMLK
+275 
-287 RAQIY
+287 
-292 IYIIGGNGEDAAK
+292 
-305 VVTGFPAFQD
+305 
-315 FIIKGGVYSKE
+315 VYSKE
-326 IYDAEANIASK
+326 LYEAEANIASK
-337 LILLD
+337 LIVLD
-342 STQNIKRIDSF
+342 SAKNIKKISGF
-353 DSELEKIEKAGNIN
+353 NEELEKIEKVGNIK
-367 LSTKQEEAIQAINS
+367 LSSKQKEAIQTVNS

-402 IDIYKSHGKKVV
+402 IEIYKTHGKKIV

-445 IEKVNEFTIMN
+445 IEKENEFTIMN

-531 AAQSKIIVNSHK
+531 AAQSKIIVNSHR

-553 EEQEGLKDDF
+553 EEQKDLKDDF

-572 IMLDQIISLCKGRLK
+572 VMLAQLISLCKGRLE
-587 NFGDYDFFE
+587 NFGNYNFFE
-596 NIQILSPTKKGLL
+596 NIQILSPTKKGIL
-609 GTKELNKR
+609 GTKELNKK

-625 NDEKKE
+625 DDKKNE
-631 KKVGEVIFREGDRVM
+631 KKVGDIIFREGDRVM

-655 WEKGNTRS
+655 WEKGNTLS
-663 LTYENGTGIFNGE
+663 LNYETGTGIFNGE
-676 LGKILKIDFLNK
+676 IGKIVKIDFINK

-723 SEFDVVIMVV
+723 SEFDVVIVVV

-784 KLKMIS
+784 KLKMI

>member
-1 MKKYFYFAIVSLV
+1 MELSGQLTEIIYQNEVNSYLIGILENEEDTITIVGYMPFLVEGDYIKVIGNFVTHKEYGKQFKVETFEKIMPKTLDSLEKYLSNGTIKGIGPATAKKIVATFGEDTINVFKFEPEKLTQIKGITKEKAIEMAQCFVENWELWQIVGFLDNFGISPANAKTIYKKLGTQTIDEIESNPYILIDLVKGVDFAKLDKYALENGFEINNYKRIKCGIKYSLV
-14 MFSCENE
+14 KITYNGHCCTLEANLIKYVKELLKVEDDDIEHCLIDLNVKEEIVIEKREDENW
-21 DLDEI
+21 
-26 SSKANNTAN
+26 
-35 IAPLSSLYYD
+35 
-45 GIYEIRDGKEV
+45 
-56 DLTLQQYLSRSTQ
+56 
-69 EFYEI
+69 
-74 ASLNPAYTYLGSVLQ
+74 
-89 AESINTGEYR
+89 
-99 SVAYPNALKPEIRIA
+99 
-114 FSLPIKS
+114 
-121 RVIKPKFT
+121 
-129 SFNDAVIDAITDA
+129 
-142 DKDFSGK
+142 
-149 QSQVFSYK
+149 
-157 MKEFNY
+157 
-163 YKEVNMAFGA
+163 
-173 NIKIGQLFSITTS
+173 
-186 VESDKKQSNTAL
+186 
-198 FVDFSQIYFNVAM
+198 
-211 DIPDDGNI
+211 
-219 FLNETERQK
+219 
-228 YLNQK
+228 
-233 PVYVNSVNMGRKG
+233 
-246 VMIVESEE
+246 
-254 SYSEISVSIRAAF
+254 
-267 NAGIVNGE
+267 
-275 LSLDSKTKEMLK
+275 
-287 RAQIY
+287 
-292 IYIIGGNGEDAAK
+292 
-305 VVTGFPAFQD
+305 
-315 FIIKGGVYSKE
+315 VYSKE

-723 SEFDVVIMVV
+723 SEFYVVIMVV

>member
-1 MKKYFYFAIVSLV
+1 MELSGQLTEIIYQNEVNSYLIGILENEEDTITIVGYMPFLVEGDYIKVIGNFVTHKEYGKQFKVETFEKVMPKTLDSLERYLSNGTIKGIGPATAKKIVATFGEDTINVFKFEPEKLTQIKGITKEKAIEMAQCFVENWELWQIVGFLDNFGISPANAKTIYKKLGPQTIDEIDSNPYILIDLVKGVDFAKLDKYALENGFEINNYKRIKCGIKYSLV
-14 MFSCENE
+14 KITYNGHCCTLEANLIKYVKELLKVEDDDIEHCLIDLNVKEEIVIEKREDENW
-21 DLDEI
+21 
-26 SSKANNTAN
+26 
-35 IAPLSSLYYD
+35 
-45 GIYEIRDGKEV
+45 
-56 DLTLQQYLSRSTQ
+56 
-69 EFYEI
+69 
-74 ASLNPAYTYLGSVLQ
+74 
-89 AESINTGEYR
+89 
-99 SVAYPNALKPEIRIA
+99 
-114 FSLPIKS
+114 
-121 RVIKPKFT
+121 
-129 SFNDAVIDAITDA
+129 
-142 DKDFSGK
+142 
-149 QSQVFSYK
+149 
-157 MKEFNY
+157 
-163 YKEVNMAFGA
+163 
-173 NIKIGQLFSITTS
+173 
-186 VESDKKQSNTAL
+186 
-198 FVDFSQIYFNVAM
+198 
-211 DIPDDGNI
+211 
-219 FLNETERQK
+219 
-228 YLNQK
+228 
-233 PVYVNSVNMGRKG
+233 
-246 VMIVESEE
+246 
-254 SYSEISVSIRAAF
+254 
-267 NAGIVNGE
+267 
-275 LSLDSKTKEMLK
+275 
-287 RAQIY
+287 
-292 IYIIGGNGEDAAK
+292 
-305 VVTGFPAFQD
+305 
-315 FIIKGGVYSKE
+315 VYSKE

-342 STQNIKRIDSF
+342 SAQNIKRIAGF

-367 LSTKQEEAIQAINS
+367 LSAKQKEAIQSINS

-445 IEKVNEFTIMN
+445 IEKDNEFTIMN

-531 AAQSKIIVNSHK
+531 AAQSKIIVNSHR
-543 VNDGEYFLEK
+543 VNDGEYFLDK

-625 NDEKKE
+625 SDKKNE

-655 WEKGNTRS
+655 WEKGNTLS
-663 LTYENGTGIFNGE
+663 LTYESGTGIFNGE
-676 LGKILKIDFLNK
+676 LGKIVKIDFLNK

>member
-1 MKKYFYFAIVSLV
+1 MELSGQLTEIIYQNEVNSYLIGILENEEDTITIVGYMPFLVEGDYIKVIGNFVTHKEYGKQFKVETFEKVMPKTLDSLEKYLSNGTIKGIGPATAKKIVATFGEDTINVFKFEPEKLTQIKGITKEKAIEMAQCFVENWELWQIVGFLDNFGISPANAKTIYKKLGPQTIDEIESNPYILIDLVKGVDFAKLDKYALENGFEINNYKRIKCGIKYSLV
-14 MFSCENE
+14 KITYNGHCCTLEANLIKYVKELLKVEDDDIEHCLIDLNVKEEIVIEKREDENW
-21 DLDEI
+21 
-26 SSKANNTAN
+26 
-35 IAPLSSLYYD
+35 
-45 GIYEIRDGKEV
+45 
-56 DLTLQQYLSRSTQ
+56 
-69 EFYEI
+69 
-74 ASLNPAYTYLGSVLQ
+74 
-89 AESINTGEYR
+89 
-99 SVAYPNALKPEIRIA
+99 
-114 FSLPIKS
+114 
-121 RVIKPKFT
+121 
-129 SFNDAVIDAITDA
+129 
-142 DKDFSGK
+142 
-149 QSQVFSYK
+149 
-157 MKEFNY
+157 
-163 YKEVNMAFGA
+163 
-173 NIKIGQLFSITTS
+173 
-186 VESDKKQSNTAL
+186 
-198 FVDFSQIYFNVAM
+198 
-211 DIPDDGNI
+211 
-219 FLNETERQK
+219 
-228 YLNQK
+228 
-233 PVYVNSVNMGRKG
+233 
-246 VMIVESEE
+246 
-254 SYSEISVSIRAAF
+254 
-267 NAGIVNGE
+267 
-275 LSLDSKTKEMLK
+275 
-287 RAQIY
+287 
-292 IYIIGGNGEDAAK
+292 
-305 VVTGFPAFQD
+305 
-315 FIIKGGVYSKE
+315 VYSKE

-342 STQNIKRIDSF
+342 SAQNIKRIAGF

-367 LSTKQEEAIQAINS
+367 LSAKQKEAIQSINS

-445 IEKVNEFTIMN
+445 IEKDNEFTIMN

-531 AAQSKIIVNSHK
+531 AAQSKIIVNSHR
-543 VNDGEYFLEK
+543 VNDGEYFLDK

-609 GTKELNKR
+609 GTKELNKK

-625 NDEKKE
+625 SDEKNE

-655 WEKGNTRS
+655 WEKGNTIS
-663 LTYENGTGIFNGE
+663 LTYESGTGIFNGE
-676 LGKILKIDFLNK
+676 LGKIVKIDFLNK

>member
-1 MKKYFYFAIVSLV
+1 MPFLVEGDYIKVIGNFVTHKEYGMQFKVETFGKIMPKTLESLEKYLSNGTIKGIGPATAKKIVKLFGEDTINVFKFEPEKLTQIKGITKEKAIEMAQCFV
-14 MFSCENE
+14 ENWE
-21 DLDEI
+21 LWQIVGFLDNFGISPANAKNIYKKLGPQTIDEI
-26 SSKANNTAN
+26 EENPY
-35 IAPLSSLYYD
+35 IL
-45 GIYEIRDGKEV
+45 I
-56 DLTLQQYLSRSTQ
+56 DLVK
-69 EFYEI
+69 
-74 ASLNPAYTYLGSVLQ
+74 G
-89 AESINTGEYR
+89 
-99 SVAYPNALKPEIRIA
+99 
-114 FSLPIKS
+114 
-121 RVIKPKFT
+121 
-129 SFNDAVIDAITDA
+129 
-142 DKDFSGK
+142 
-149 QSQVFSYK
+149 
-157 MKEFNY
+157 
-163 YKEVNMAFGA
+163 
-173 NIKIGQLFSITTS
+173 
-186 VESDKKQSNTAL
+186 
-198 FVDFSQIYFNVAM
+198 VDFTKLDKYALENGFDINNYKRIKCGIKYSLLKITYNGHCCTLKENLIKYVKELLKVEDDDIEHCLIDLNVK
-211 DIPDDGNI
+211 
-219 FLNETERQK
+219 EE
-228 YLNQK
+228 
-233 PVYVNSVNMGRKG
+233 
-246 VMIVESEE
+246 IVIEKREE
-254 SYSEISVSIRAAF
+254 E
-267 NAGIVNGE
+267 NW
-275 LSLDSKTKEMLK
+275 
-287 RAQIY
+287 
-292 IYIIGGNGEDAAK
+292 
-305 VVTGFPAFQD
+305 
-315 FIIKGGVYSKE
+315 VYSKE
-326 IYDAEANIASK
+326 LYEAEANIASK
-337 LILLD
+337 LIVLD
-342 STQNIKRIDSF
+342 SAKNIKKIAGF
-353 DSELEKIEKAGNIN
+353 NEELEKIEKVGNIK
-367 LSTKQEEAIQAINS
+367 LSSKQKEAIQTVNS

-402 IDIYKSHGKKVV
+402 IEIYKTHGKKVV

-445 IEKVNEFTIMN
+445 IEKENEFTIMN

-531 AAQSKIIVNSHK
+531 AAQSKIIVNSHR

-553 EEQEGLKDDF
+553 EEQKDLKDDF

-572 IMLDQIISLCKGRLK
+572 VMLAQLISLCKGRLE
-587 NFGDYDFFE
+587 NFGNYNFFE
-596 NIQILSPTKKGLL
+596 NIQILSPTKKGIL
-609 GTKELNKR
+609 GTKELNKK

-625 NDEKKE
+625 DDKKNE
-631 KKVGEVIFREGDRVM
+631 KKVGDIIFREGDRVM

-655 WEKGNTRS
+655 WEKGNTLS
-663 LTYENGTGIFNGE
+663 LNYETGTGIFNGE
-676 LGKILKIDFLNK
+676 IGKIVKIDFINK

-723 SEFDVVIMVV
+723 SEFDVVIVVV

-784 KLKMIS
+784 KLKMI

>member
-1 MKKYFYFAIVSLV
+1 MELSGQLTEIIYQNEVNSYLIGILENEEDTITIVGYMPFLVEGDYIKVIGNFVTHKEYGKQFKVETFEKIMPKTLDSLEKYLSNGTIKGIGPATAKKIVATFGEDTINVFKFEPEKLTQIKGITKEKAIEMAQCFVENWELWQIVGFLDNFGISPANAKTIYKKLGTQTIDEIESNPYILIDLVKGVDFAKLDKYALENGFEINNYKRIKCGIKYSLV
-14 MFSCENE
+14 KITYNGHCCTLEANLIKYVKELLKVEDDDIEHCLIDLNVKEEIVIEKREDENW
-21 DLDEI
+21 
-26 SSKANNTAN
+26 
-35 IAPLSSLYYD
+35 
-45 GIYEIRDGKEV
+45 
-56 DLTLQQYLSRSTQ
+56 
-69 EFYEI
+69 
-74 ASLNPAYTYLGSVLQ
+74 
-89 AESINTGEYR
+89 
-99 SVAYPNALKPEIRIA
+99 
-114 FSLPIKS
+114 
-121 RVIKPKFT
+121 
-129 SFNDAVIDAITDA
+129 
-142 DKDFSGK
+142 
-149 QSQVFSYK
+149 
-157 MKEFNY
+157 
-163 YKEVNMAFGA
+163 
-173 NIKIGQLFSITTS
+173 
-186 VESDKKQSNTAL
+186 
-198 FVDFSQIYFNVAM
+198 
-211 DIPDDGNI
+211 
-219 FLNETERQK
+219 
-228 YLNQK
+228 
-233 PVYVNSVNMGRKG
+233 
-246 VMIVESEE
+246 
-254 SYSEISVSIRAAF
+254 
-267 NAGIVNGE
+267 
-275 LSLDSKTKEMLK
+275 
-287 RAQIY
+287 
-292 IYIIGGNGEDAAK
+292 
-305 VVTGFPAFQD
+305 
-315 FIIKGGVYSKE
+315 VYSKE

-655 WEKGNTRS
+655 WEKGNT
-663 LTYENGTGIFNGE
+663 
-676 LGKILKIDFLNK
+676 
-688 QIKILFDDEKEAW
+688 
-701 YAFSDMD
+701 
-708 QIEHAYA
+708 
-715 ITVHKAQG
+715 
-723 SEFDVVIMVV
+723 
-733 TQSSAMLLTRNLL
+733 
-746 YTGLTRAKKLLIL
+746 
-759 IGNDNVVKFMIQNAD
+759 
-774 TKIRNTGLEY
+774 
-784 KLKMIS
+784 